1 MKVAPPSSTIQD
13 LIDFLDPNFLGSTPL
28 HRSDLFP
35 RPANQIKIYDFFASS
50 PQTHA
55 PLPTS
60 QPLFI
65 DTKPSHIRTS
75 PESSSIVLS
84 FEIPKRHIYRIQY
97 GVKPQ
102 SKRNM
107 FTASAVL
114 IVSLLFCRSIFK
126 SK

>member
-35 RPANQIKIYDFFASS
+35 RPANQIRIYDFFASS
-50 PQTHA
+50 PQTYA
-55 PLPTS
+55 PFPNS
-60 QPLFI
+60 KSLFI
-65 DTKPSHIRTS
+65 DTKPSHIIMS
-75 PESSSIVLS
+75 SESSSIVKS

-102 SKRNM
+102 SKRYM